1 MEELEE
7 LRRKLLN
14 GDITEDEL
22 RRLMELQ
29 NKFGVPL
36 TDEELDLIR
45 EAEDRMN
52 DINQSR
58 HTEKEENFSE
68 LPPVVVMNNTNSP
81 KNLMKDASP
90 EKKQESPEQ
99 MNSPEKINSPEK
111 LASP

>member
-45 EAEDRMN
+45 D
-52 DINQSR
+52 
-58 HTEKEENFSE
+58 
-68 LPPVVVMNNTNSP
+68 
-81 KNLMKDASP
+81 
-90 EKKQESPEQ
+90 
-99 MNSPEKINSPEK
+99 
-111 LASP
+111 

>member
-1 MEELEE
+1 MLTGEEKELEELEE

-29 NKFGVPL
+29 NKYGVQL
-36 TDEELDLIR
+36 RDDEIDLIR

-52 DINQSR
+52 EIEHSR

-68 LPPVVVMNNTNSP
+68 LPPVVVMNKTDSP
-81 KNLMKDASP
+81 KNLMKEASP
-90 EKKQESPEQ
+90 EKREEA
-99 MNSPEKINSPEK
+99 
-111 LASP
+111 L